1 MRHLIADKKF
11 YKMVLAIA
19 VPIMIQNG
27 ITNFVNL
34 LDNVM
39 VGQIGTAQMSGV
51 AIVNQ
56 ILFVF
61 NLCVFGGCAG
71 AGIFT
76 AQYYGIKDIKGVRDT
91 TRFKIII
98 CAVLLLFGILFMTL
112 FSDDLISLFL
122 HSDGDTANTDL
133 ALSSAR
139 TYLYIMLIG
148 LVPSA
153 MVQVYA
159 STLRETGETVVPMKA
174 GAIAVVVNLVLN
186 YLLIFDHFGYKGLGV
201 AGAAVATV
209 ISRFVEIAIIIY
221 WTNKHKNKHPY
232 FEGLFKSIKIPLSLM
247 KGITVKGLPIL
258 VNEALW
264 SLGMSML
271 LQCYSIRGL
280 SVVAAVNIANVIFN
294 VFSIVFI
301 ALGDS
306 IAIIVGQLLG
316 KGKMEEAKDTDNK
329 LIFFSTSICVIIGI
343 IVFFAAPLFPALYN
357 TEPEV
362 KLLSTTFIQIIGI
375 CLPIHAFLH
384 ATYFTIRSG
393 GKTVVTFLFDSC
405 YMWLVTVLLA
415 FCLSRYTNLN
425 IVTIYFIV
433 QISDLIKATI
443 GFILLK
449 KNIWL
454 NNIVNN
460 I

>member
-1 MRHLIADKKF
+1 MSHLIADKKF
-11 YKMVLAIA
+11 YKMVLAIS

-27 ITNFVNL
+27 ISNFVNL

-39 VGQIGTAQMSGV
+39 VGQVGTAQMSGV

-56 ILFVF
+56 IMFVF

-91 TRFKIII
+91 TRFKLII
-98 CAVLLLFGILFMTL
+98 CAVLLFVGMSIMLLFNDEI
-112 FSDDLISLFL
+112 ISLFL
-122 HSDGDTANTDL
+122 HSDGDTASTAL
-133 ALSSAR
+133 ALASAKK
-139 TYLYIMLIG
+139 YLYIMMIG
-148 LVPSA
+148 LVPMA
-153 MVQVYA
+153 LVQTYS
-159 STLRETGETVVPMKA
+159 STLRETGETVLPMKA
-174 GAIAVVVNLVLN
+174 GAIAVVINLVLN

-209 ISRFVEIAIIIY
+209 ISRFVEFAIILY
-221 WTNKHKNKHPY
+221 WVTKHKDNHPY
-232 FEGLFKSIKIPLSLM
+232 FKGLFKSFKIPPSLM
-247 KGITVKGLPIL
+247 TSITAKGLPIL

-271 LQCYSIRGL
+271 LQCYSMRGL
-280 SVVAAVNIANVIFN
+280 NVVAAANIANVIFN
-294 VFSIVFI
+294 VFNIVFI

-316 KGKMEEAKDTDNK
+316 KGKMDEAKDTDNK
-329 LIFFSTSICVIIGI
+329 LIFFSTSVCVIIGI
-343 IVFFAAPLFPALYN
+343 ILFFAAPLFPALYN

-362 KLLSTTFIQIIGI
+362 KALATTFIRIVGI

-393 GKTVVTFLFDSC
+393 GKTIITFLFDSC
-405 YMWLVTVLLA
+405 YIWLVTVTLA
-415 FCLSRYTNLN
+415 FCLSRYTNLD
-425 IVTIYFIV
+425 IVKIYFIV
-433 QISDLIKATI
+433 QISDLVKAAI
-443 GFILLK
+443 GFVLLK

-454 NNIVNN
+454 NNIVND